1 MCHHM
6 YCHTVYS
13 KFFNTHTP
21 PHPHTQTHT
30 STPSH
35 THISTP
41 SHTHTSTPSHTHIVT
56 QGEVTP
62 TGAKHW
68 SVAQF
73 MTPDKVTASH
83 HDSSLAQTP
92 PSHKEIHNVG
102 LITVECFLGVS
113 QVSSISYD
121 ELELHVTLCCGYI
134 LSCPSSTKLP
144 LNLPL
149 KLHGLQWNPSH
160 KGHKIRTPG

>member
-1 MCHHM
+1 MGGLGTKLQRA
-6 YCHTVYS
+6 HTHVYS
-13 KFFNTHTP
+13 SFLTHT
-21 PHPHTQTHT
+21 HLHILTHT

-35 THISTP
+35 TC
-41 SHTHTSTPSHTHIVT
+41 IVT

-102 LITVECFLGVS
+102 LMTVECFLGVS

-121 ELELHVTLCCGYI
+121 DLELHVALCCGYI
-134 LSCPSSTKLP
+134 LSWHSSTKLP

-149 KLHGLQWNPSH
+149 KLHGLQ
-160 KGHKIRTPG
+160 

>member
-1 MCHHM
+1 MVSLVNTTIGDDPAIFTNEVSGSTPQGEGREASYARTHKCRILLL
-6 YCHTVYS
+6 
-13 KFFNTHTP
+13 THTP
-21 PHPHTQTHT
+21 LHP
-30 STPSH
+30 
-35 THISTP
+35 
-41 SHTHTSTPSHTHIVT
+41 HTHTSTPSHACIIP

-102 LITVECFLGVS
+102 LMTVECFLGVS
-113 QVSSISYD
+113 QVSSVSYD
-121 ELELHVTLCCGYI
+121 ELELHITVLGTLFCHRTSHSPGYFV
-134 LSCPSSTKLP
+134 LS
-144 LNLPL
+144 
-149 KLHGLQWNPSH
+149 
-160 KGHKIRTPG
+160 